1 MSKDTTKRLDYLDMA
16 KGLGMILVLIG
27 HLQGDSIFTFSPY
40 IQPLCVYF
48 FSFHMPMFFI
58 ISGILLAVKQDEKKP
73 VKDIAKRRFKGIM
86 IPYFWFSF
94 FYLLVVVVAL
104 FKGEIAYQTLL
115 VNLFYVISG
124 YGMNVLWFLPA
135 IYFGE
140 LLFLALRRR
149 FKDHKIFIAIVVLSN
164 AIVYVIAGIMY
175 KGVYDTPFLM
185 RIHELITVI
194 LRPIL
199 VMGFISIGY
208 YIHLIIK
215 KGSRLYDFLNNPEL
229 NEKGAVTA
237 KFRAAYIVL
246 GLMLFGVCFAFFRIN
261 NGIDFRS
268 MAFRNVFFFF
278 LCSLSGSYG
287 MIMLCKGLPT
297 IRLFTFWGMG
307 SIIFMATHNS
317 QTVLTL
323 SLKAAMYINQ
333 YLTRARGYICFAIVI
348 VIITAYSSLMILLI
362 QKFFP
367 FIIGKPFKHKL
378 GKSESK

>member
-40 IQPLCVYF
+40 IQPLCVYI

-378 GKSESK
+378 GKSK

>member
-40 IQPLCVYF
+40 IQPLCVYI

-135 IYFGE
+135 IYLGE

-229 NEKGAVTA
+229 NEKGVVTA
-237 KFRAAYIVL
+237 KFRVAYIVL

-348 VIITAYSSLMILLI
+348 IIITAYSSLMILLI

-378 GKSESK
+378 GKSK

>member
-1 MSKDTTKRLDYLDMA
+1 MSNDKIKRLDYLDMA

-40 IQPLCVYF
+40 IQPLCVYI

-58 ISGILLAVKQDEKKP
+58 ISGLLLAIKQDEIKP
-73 VKDIAKRRFKGIM
+73 FKEIAKRRFKGIM

-94 FYLLVVVVAL
+94 FYILVVVAAL
-104 FKGEIAYQTLL
+104 IKKEVAYQTLL
-115 VNLFYVISG
+115 VNLWYIVSG

-140 LLFLALRRR
+140 LLFIFLRRKVR
-149 FKDHKIFIAIVVLSN
+149 EHRIFLAIVILSN
-164 AIVYVIAGIMY
+164 AVVYVVAGIMY
-175 KGVYDTPFLM
+175 NGVYETALSL
-185 RIHELITVI
+185 RIHELIIVI

-199 VMGFISIGY
+199 VTGFISIGY
-208 YIHLIIK
+208 YIHLGIK
-215 KGSRLYDFLNNPEL
+215 KGSRLYDFLNKPEL
-229 NEKGAVTA
+229 NDKGKITT
-237 KFRAAYIVL
+237 KYRLAYLVMS
-246 GLMLFGVCFAFFRIN
+246 LMLFGVCFAFFKKN

-278 LCSLSGSYG
+278 LCALSGSYG
-287 MIMLCKGLPT
+287 MIMLCKALPKVK
-297 IRLFTFWGMG
+297 LFCFWGMG

-323 SLKAAMYINQ
+323 SLKAAMYVNQ

-348 VIITAYSSLMILLI
+348 VIITAYSSLMILVI

-367 FIIGKPFKHKL
+367 FIIGKPAKFLTQK
-378 GKSESK
+378 KS

>member
-1 MSKDTTKRLDYLDMA
+1 MSNEQSKRLDYLDMA

-40 IQPLCVYF
+40 IQPLCVYI

-58 ISGILLAVKQDEKKP
+58 ISGILLAIKQDEIKP
-73 VKDIAKRRFKGIM
+73 FKDIAIRRFKGIM

-94 FYLLVVVVAL
+94 FYILVVVVAL
-104 FKGEIAYQTLL
+104 IKDEVAIQTLL
-115 VNLFYVISG
+115 VNLWYILSG

-135 IYFGE
+135 IYLGE
-140 LLFLALRRR
+140 LLFIFLRRKIR
-149 FKDHKIFIAIVVLSN
+149 NHKSFLSIVILSN
-164 AIVYVIAGIMY
+164 AIVYVIAGILY
-175 KGVYDTPFLM
+175 NGVYETALSQ
-185 RIHELITVI
+185 RIHELIIVI

-208 YIHLIIK
+208 YVHLAIK
-215 KGSRLYDFLNNPEL
+215 KGSRMYDFLNKPEL
-229 NEKGAVTA
+229 NDKGKISF
-237 KFRAAYIVL
+237 KFRSAYFVL
-246 GLMLFGVCFAFFRIN
+246 SLMLFGICFAFIKVN

-278 LCSLSGSYG
+278 VCSLSGSYA
-287 MIMLCKGLPT
+287 MIMLCKTLPKV
-297 IRLFTFWGMG
+297 RLFCFWGMG

-348 VIITAYSSLMILLI
+348 IIITAYSSLMILLI

-367 FIIGKPFKHKL
+367 FIVGKPAKLPFKK
-378 GKSESK
+378 KS